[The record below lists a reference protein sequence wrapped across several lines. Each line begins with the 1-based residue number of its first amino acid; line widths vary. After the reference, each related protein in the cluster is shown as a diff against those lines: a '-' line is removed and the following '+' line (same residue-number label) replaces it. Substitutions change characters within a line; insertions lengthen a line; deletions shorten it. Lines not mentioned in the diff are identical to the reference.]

1 MTEVKVYDQ
10 LPEEAI
16 MIRTKVFMEEQ
27 GFKNEFD
34 PIDENAFH
42 LVLFENDRPIG
53 TCRFFAEEDHYAI
66 GRLAVLKSERS
77 KGYAGQLIVDAQK
90 AINERG
96 GKNILIHAQKRL
108 EGMYTH
114 LGFKSS
120 GIEDLDEGVPHL
132 WMKKEI

>member
-1 MTEVKVYDQ
+1 MAEVKVYDQ

-66 GRLAVLKSERS
+66 GRLAVLKSGRG
-77 KGYAGQLIVDAQK
+77 KGFAKQLVSEAQK
-90 AINERG
+90 EIKKLG
-96 GKNILIHAQKRL
+96 GTKILIHAQKRL
-108 EGMYTH
+108 EKMYER
-114 LGFKSS
+114 LGFRSC
-120 GIEDLDEGVPHL
+120 GIEDLDEGVPHV
-132 WMKKEI
+132 WMQNE

>member
-66 GRLAVLKSERS
+66 GRLAVLKSGRG
-77 KGYAGQLIVDAQK
+77 KGFAKQLVSEAQK
-90 AINERG
+90 EIKKLG
-96 GKNILIHAQKRL
+96 GTKILIHAQKRL
-108 EGMYTH
+108 EKMYERF
-114 LGFKSS
+114 GFRSC
-120 GIEDLDEGVPHL
+120 GIEDLDEGVVHI
-132 WMKKEI
+132 WMQNE

>member
-1 MTEVKVYDQ
+1 MARVKVFEQ
-10 LPEEAI
+10 LPEEAV
-16 MIRTKVFMEEQ
+16 MIRTEVFMNEQ

-34 PIDENAFH
+34 PIDKNAFH

-66 GRLAVLKSERS
+66 GRLAVLKSERG
-77 KGYAGQLIVDAQK
+77 KGYAKQLIVEAQK
-90 AINERG
+90 AIKEHG
-96 GKNILIHAQKRL
+96 GKDILIHAQKRL

-114 LGFKSS
+114 IGFKSE

>member
-66 GRLAVLKSERS
+66 GRLAVLKSGRG
-77 KGYAGQLIVDAQK
+77 KGFAKQLVSEAQK
-90 AINERG
+90 EIKKLG
-96 GKNILIHAQKRL
+96 GTKILIHAQKRL
-108 EGMYTH
+108 EKMYER
-114 LGFKSS
+114 LGFRSC
-120 GIEDLDEGVPHL
+120 GIEDLDEGVPHV
-132 WMKKEI
+132 WMQNE

>member
-1 MTEVKVYDQ
+1 MAEVKVYDQ

-53 TCRFFAEEDHYAI
+53 TCRIFKEEDHYAI
-66 GRLAVLKSERS
+66 GRLAVLKSGRGKGFAKQLVS
-77 KGYAGQLIVDAQK
+77 KAQK
-90 AINERG
+90 EIKKLG
-96 GKNILIHAQKRL
+96 GTKILIHAQKRL
-108 EGMYTH
+108 EKMYERF
-114 LGFKSS
+114 GFRSC
-120 GIEDLDEGVPHL
+120 GIEDLDEGVPHV
-132 WMKKEI
+132 WMQNE

>member
-1 MTEVKVYDQ
+1 MAEVKVYDQ

-66 GRLAVLKSERS
+66 GRLAVLKSGRG
-77 KGYAGQLIVDAQK
+77 KGFAKQLVSEAQK
-90 AINERG
+90 EIKKLG
-96 GKNILIHAQKRL
+96 GTKILIHAQKRL
-108 EGMYTH
+108 EKMYER
-114 LGFKSS
+114 LGFRSC
-120 GIEDLDEGVPHL
+120 GIEDLDDGVPHV
-132 WMKKEI
+132 WMKNE